1 MARKNPMKKG
11 FSLIEILVALA
22 VAGVLIALVLRVVNQ
37 VARNSEILKS
47 GVRVSSEAAR
57 LRRVLHRDLQN
68 IKGNL
73 AVSTEGF
80 SLTTSHNFLSGRP
93 LEVAVRW
100 DFSEKNVRRVEEE
113 PELSYTKDMILLPEL
128 KSWDAE
134 LFHPEKKRWF
144 SLRSWLLSK
153 FNAAPSAI
161 KLVLNL
167 PDREE
172 IEMVERLPYMG
183 SGGSSL

>member
-1 MARKNPMKKG
+1 MKKG

-37 VARNSEILKS
+37 VARNSEILES

-68 IKGNL
+68 IKGSL

-93 LEVAVRW
+93 LAVEVNW

-113 PELSYTKDMILLPEL
+113 SELSYAKDMILFPEL

-134 LFHPEKKRWF
+134 LFHPAKKRWF
-144 SLRSWLLSK
+144 GLQSWLLSK
-153 FNAAPSAI
+153 FDVAPSAI
-161 KLVLNL
+161 KLILKF
-167 PDREE
+167 PDRGE
-172 IEMVERLPYMG
+172 IEMVERLPYVE
-183 SGGSSL
+183 SGDSSP

>member
-1 MARKNPMKKG
+1 MKKG

-22 VAGVLIALVLRVVNQ
+22 VAGVLLALVLRVVSQ
-37 VARNSEILKS
+37 VARNSEVLETRGRI
-47 GVRVSSEAAR
+47 SSETAR

-68 IKGNL
+68 IEGDL
-73 AVSTEGF
+73 AISHEGF
-80 SLTTSHNFLSGRP
+80 SIKTSHNFLLGRP
-93 LEVAVRW
+93 LTVEVKW

-113 PELSYTKDMILLPEL
+113 PKLSYTKDMIFLPEL
-128 KSWDAE
+128 KSWDAQ

-144 SLRSWLLSK
+144 GLRSWLLSK
-153 FNAAPSAI
+153 FETAPSAI

-172 IEMVERLPYMG
+172 IEMVERLPLVEYEDP
-183 SGGSSL
+183 SL